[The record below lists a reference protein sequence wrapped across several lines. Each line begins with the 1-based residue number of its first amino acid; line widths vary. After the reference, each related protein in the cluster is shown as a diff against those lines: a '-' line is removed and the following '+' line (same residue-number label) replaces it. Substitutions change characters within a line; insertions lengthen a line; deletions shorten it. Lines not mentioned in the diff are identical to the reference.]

1 MSFVQQR
8 YGKANIRML
17 RVQRCAERHAV
28 RETRI
33 KVTLDGAFARA
44 YTEGDNASVVATDT
58 MKNIVYALAAE
69 HLETANEPFALAAA
83 QCFLERYAHVTSAR
97 IELEETPWQRMQIG
111 GQPHAHSFVQ
121 AAEGIPFAD
130 VRLTRAEQ
138 DIAAQVF
145 IPPTWHPVT
154 SNVRLTGTAQD
165 IASGFR
171 DLAIMKTTASGFAG
185 FHRDEYA
192 TLPETDDRLL
202 VTRLQARWHF
212 ARLPAD
218 CADIAETVRAELLRV
233 FAGTYSQSVQDS
245 LYRMG
250 EAALAAAPDI
260 TDITLSMPNIH
271 YLPVDLSPFG
281 EDAQDRLFQPTTE
294 PHGHIEATLQRA

>member
-17 RVQRCAERHAV
+17 RVQRRAERHAV

-33 KVTLDGAFARA
+33 KVTLDGAFTRA
-44 YTEGDNASVVATDT
+44 YTEGDNAAVVATDT

-97 IELEETPWQRMQIG
+97 IELEETPWQRMQLG

-130 VRLTRAEQ
+130 VRLTR
-138 DIAAQVF
+138 
-145 IPPTWHPVT
+145 
-154 SNVRLTGTAQD
+154 TAQD

-218 CADIAETVRAELLRV
+218 CADMAETVRAALLRV

-281 EDAQDRLFQPTTE
+281 EDAQDRLFQPTAE
-294 PHGHIEATLQRA
+294 PHGHIEATLRRA

>member
-138 DIAAQVF
+138 DIAA
-145 IPPTWHPVT
+145 
-154 SNVRLTGTAQD
+154 
-165 IASGFR
+165 GFR

-271 YLPVDLSPFG
+271 YLPVDLSSFG

>member
-138 DIAAQVF
+138 DIAA
-145 IPPTWHPVT
+145 
-154 SNVRLTGTAQD
+154 
-165 IASGFR
+165 GFR

-218 CADIAETVRAELLRV
+218 CADVAETVRAELLRV

>member
-17 RVQRCAERHAV
+17 RVQRRAERHAV

-44 YTEGDNASVVATDT
+44 YTEGDNAAVVATDT

-130 VRLTRAEQ
+130 VRLTRA
-138 DIAAQVF
+138 
-145 IPPTWHPVT
+145 
-154 SNVRLTGTAQD
+154 AQD

-218 CADIAETVRAELLRV
+218 CVDMAETVRAALLRV

-250 EAALAAAPDI
+250 EAALAAAADI

-281 EDAQDRLFQPTTE
+281 EAAQDRLFQPTAE
-294 PHGHIEATLQRA
+294 PHGHIEATLRRA

>member
-138 DIAAQVF
+138 DIAAQ
-145 IPPTWHPVT
+145 
-154 SNVRLTGTAQD
+154 D
-165 IASGFR
+165 IAAGFR

-218 CADIAETVRAELLRV
+218 CADVAETVRAELLRV